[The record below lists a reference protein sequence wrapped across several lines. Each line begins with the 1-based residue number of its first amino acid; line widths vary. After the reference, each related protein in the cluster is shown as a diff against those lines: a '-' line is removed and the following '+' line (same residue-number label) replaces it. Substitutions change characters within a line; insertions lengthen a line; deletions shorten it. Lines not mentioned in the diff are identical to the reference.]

1 MELKS
6 TTRVRRSIYIMKTQL
21 RKMFWFIL
29 CNFEKGDEPYKYR
42 PLNRKILITVG
53 ILFIVLSM
61 ITMYFSIEMEGYAYL
76 LPVIVFFSVGFISI
90 TVGFLGSDRAVAK
103 IWGNR

>member
-1 MELKS
+1 MMKS
-6 TTRVRRSIYIMKTQL
+6 QL

-29 CNFEKGDEPYKYR
+29 GMFEKGDEPYRYK
-42 PLNRKILITVG
+42 PLNRKILVVVG
-53 ILFIVLSM
+53 LLFMFLSM
-61 ITMYFSIEMEGYAYL
+61 VTFYFSRGVEGFGYL
-76 LPVIVFFSVGFISI
+76 LPIVIFFCAGFVSI